1 VVVSVKTPPILDVR
15 GLYTHFQTDAGLVR
29 AVDGVTFALEQGVT
43 LGLVGESGCG
53 KTILCR
59 TLMGLLPRSAKI
71 PDTAQVFFN
80 GTDLRTLAEKA
91 LCKVR
96 GKDVAMIFQD
106 PLTSL
111 NPVMTVGAQIGESL
125 RLHLGMSKRAAR
137 GRSIELLQ
145 AVGIAA
151 PQRRVDEYPHQLS
164 GGIRQR
170 VAIAIALACEP
181 KLLIADE
188 PTTALDVTVQ
198 SGILDL
204 LQREQ
209 RERNMSMILITHDL
223 GVVAGR
229 TDEIAVMYA
238 GKIVERAPTRDI
250 FADTRMP
257 YTRALIDS
265 IPRVDGPVHAR
276 LSTIAGQPPNLI
288 TPPPGCRFAPR
299 CNRTQHRCSCEEPSL
314 AATEPAHHSVACWYP
329 MNTPAPTTQPS
340 P

>member
-1 VVVSVKTPPILDVR
+1 MSVPAR
-15 GLYTHFQTDAGLVR
+15 GPLLAVERLQTHFQTDRGLVR
-29 AVDGVTFALEQGVT
+29 AVDGVDFTLEQGVT

-59 TLMGLLPRSAKI
+59 TLMGLLPPSAKI
-71 PDTAQVFFN
+71 PDDAVVRFDGN
-80 GTDLRTLAEKA
+80 DLRKLNEKA
-91 LCKVR
+91 LREIR
-96 GKDVAMIFQD
+96 GKDIAMIFQD
-106 PLTSL
+106 PMTSL
-111 NPVMTVGAQIGESL
+111 NPVMTVGAQISESL
-125 RLHLGMSKRAAR
+125 RLHLGYSKRDAHAR
-137 GRSIELLQ
+137 SVELLR
-145 AVGIAA
+145 AVGIPA

-209 RERNMSMILITHDL
+209 GERNMSMILITHDL

-238 GKIVERAPTRDI
+238 GKMVERASTRDV
-250 FADTRMP
+250 FHDTRMP

-265 IPRVDGPVHAR
+265 IPVLDQPAHTR
-276 LSTIAGQPPNLI
+276 LSTIPGQPPNLI
-288 TPPPGCRFAPR
+288 YPPAGCRFAPR
-299 CNRTQHRCSCEEPSL
+299 CNRVQERCRSEEPALS
-314 AATEPAHHSVACWYP
+314 ATVPSHHLFACWHP
-329 MNTPAPTTQPS
+329 VKVHQEAS
-340 P
+340 A